1 MTETVGFDGFYW
13 FIGVVEDIDDPLQL
27 GRCRIRINNLHSSDK
42 DLLPTE
48 DLPFATPVQ
57 DITSAA
63 IVEKG
68 RSPTG
73 LLVGSTVIG
82 FFADG
87 QDAQQPM
94 IMGTF
99 AGNPSYPDNTLHE
112 VNKLARGENKL
123 AATKAAL
130 GSSPNPL
137 IREPASPYAAVYPN
151 NHVTETTSGHV
162 IEFDDTPNA
171 ERIHI
176 YHKSGSFVEMH
187 PNGDVVTHT
196 KNGWKTVT
204 GNEKI
209 HIKGNMDI
217 YVDGDVKWVVKGNY
231 TSLIGKNRTAAIVL
245 DYDYTVG
252 GNRHLNIKKNYVA
265 KMGASGMHHAASW
278 FNIESRRIDM
288 NKGAGTSLVGG
299 VLKNIATRA
308 AVNAFSAIH
317 GAHAAVGGVGAE
329 IEMISTDVGDYVP
342 DAVGG
347 QWINPDTGLVSTI
360 YKDGAALL
368 TDGAAKMAQ
377 QLGYAGSALSQDAID
392 NVMPFINASGRP
404 ELKFFDEV
412 VNMVSKG
419 FDNTFSLLTP
429 GIAPG
434 TRTPGFYQDA
444 LDPIIE
450 QNLYGQRASS
460 FGVNDLINL
469 AVGGM
474 DVVNAAKGG
483 NIFGAV
489 ESATD
494 LLTPPGA
501 GNELRAAVGTLT
513 DLGRAATAIKG
524 GQTFSGAMSAIN
536 TIDRISGNVM
546 QTEVTAWKDPDTG
559 KVVHAVTGRDVL
571 NTVEAIA
578 AAQNKQYD
586 KALDI
591 SQLVLR
597 GQSNEAADLVNK
609 GISATQIVTNAR
621 SGDTI
626 RLSTTNTGDII
637 HTLLKTGAKRAE
649 EARERGEE
657 VKIYNPTT
665 DSYEYWES
673 AQEREDYEG
682 G

>member
-112 VNKLARGENKL
+112 VNKLARGINKL
-123 AATKAAL
+123 TATKAAL

-137 IREPASPYAAVYPN
+137 IREPASPYATVYPN

-162 IEFDDTPNA
+162 IELDDTPNA

-217 YVDGDVKWVVKGNY
+217 YVDGDVRWTVKGNY
-231 TSLIGKNRTAAIVL
+231 TSLIGKNRTAAIGL
-245 DYDYTVG
+245 NYDYAVG
-252 GNRHLNIKKNYVA
+252 GNRSLNVKKNYVA
-265 KMGASGMHHAASW
+265 RMGGIGQHLASSW
-278 FNIESRRIDM
+278 FNIEAPRIDM
-288 NKGAGTSLVGG
+288 NRGSGSSLVGG
-299 VLKNIATRA
+299 VLSNVLTRT

-317 GAHAAVGGVGAE
+317 GIDAAVGGYQNIVGD
-329 IEMISTDVGDYVP
+329 IDTEMGDFIPDAISTGSKWV
-342 DAVGG
+342 
-347 QWINPDTGLVSTI
+347 NPDLGVISEV
-360 YKDGAALL
+360 YQDGYELFTSSAAE
-368 TDGAAKMAQ
+368 MAQ
-377 QLGYAGSALSQDAID
+377 QVGYAGNALTTI
-392 NVMPFINASGRP
+392 PFVNASGRP
-404 ELKFFDEV
+404 QLSLFDEIS
-412 VNMVSKG
+412 NMVSAG
-419 FDNTFSLLTP
+419 FDNVADFLTP
-429 GIAPG
+429 GITPG
-434 TRTPGFYQDA
+434 TRTPGFIQNA
-444 LDPIIE
+444 IDPIIE
-450 QNLYGQRASS
+450 QNLYGQRSTT
-460 FGVNDLINL
+460 FGVNDLVNL

-483 NIFGAV
+483 DIFRAV

-494 LLTPPGA
+494 LITPPGA
-501 GNELRAAVGTLT
+501 GNDVRAAVGTLT

-546 QTEVTAWKDPDTG
+546 QTEVTAWKDPDSG

-586 KALDI
+586 KTLDI

-649 EARERGEE
+649 EARARGEE